1 MFEEPENRREP
12 CSARGRIEWARD
24 GAGNAEL
31 FVDGRCRLVAADV
44 PTDAP
49 VVSVDATPAETTE
62 RWTAHGSKAPY
73 ADRLRHS
80 IPEIVQPYGCT
91 MVVGVVQV
99 RQLEYQAN
107 GLASR
112 GTLAVPNG
120 AGPFPGVL
128 IGHEGPGLDDIQ
140 RARAAD
146 IAQLGYVGLAMD
158 YHGQHSPF
166 TDRAAM
172 MARLD
177 HLSAH
182 PDETRALGAAALDV
196 LLAEPAIDGSRVAA
210 IGYCYGA
217 TITLELARSGIPTT
231 RRGGVP
237 SGPAHDPTPGS
248 AQHHRP
254 SVDVRRRRRPD
265 HSPRAPPR
273 VGAGDARRRCRV
285 AARPVRRRAT
295 QLHPPPGVPGRHPR
309 HRLRPSRAAT
319 HSWQAMAT
327 LLADVF

>member
-1 MFEEPENRREP
+1 
-12 CSARGRIEWARD
+12 
-24 GAGNAEL
+24 
-31 FVDGRCRLVAADV
+31 
-44 PTDAP
+44 
-49 VVSVDATPAETTE
+49 
-62 RWTAHGSKAPY
+62 
-73 ADRLRHS
+73 
-80 IPEIVQPYGCT
+80 

-107 GLASR
+107 GLALR
-112 GTLAVPNG
+112 GTLAVPDG
-120 AGPFPGVL
+120 VGPFPGVL

-146 IAQLGYVGLAMD
+146 IAQLGYVGLALD

-182 PDETRALGAAALDV
+182 PDETRALGAAALDA
-196 LLAEPAIDGSRVAA
+196 LLAEPAVDRSRVAA

-217 TITLELARSGIPTT
+217 TITLELARSGIPLRAVVGFHPGLRTI
-231 RRGGVP
+231 RPQDARNIAGRVLMFVGADDPFIPPEHRLEFEQEMRDGGVDWQLVLYGGVQH
-237 SGPAHDPTPGS
+237 SFTHSLASQAGIPGI
-248 AQHHRP
+248 AYDQ
-254 SVDVRRRRRPD
+254 
-265 HSPRAPPR
+265 
-273 VGAGDARRRCRV
+273 
-285 AARPVRRRAT
+285 
-295 QLHPPPGVPGRHPR
+295 
-309 HRLRPSRAAT
+309 RAAA

>member
-1 MFEEPENRREP
+1 M
-12 CSARGRIEWARD
+12 
-24 GAGNAEL
+24 
-31 FVDGRCRLVAADV
+31 
-44 PTDAP
+44 
-49 VVSVDATPAETTE
+49 
-62 RWTAHGSKAPY
+62 
-73 ADRLRHS
+73 
-80 IPEIVQPYGCT
+80 
-91 MVVGVVQV
+91 VQV

-107 GLASR
+107 GLALH
-112 GTLAVPNG
+112 GTLAVPDG

-146 IAQLGYVGLAMD
+146 IAQLGYIGLALD

-196 LLAEPAIDGSRVAA
+196 LLAEPAIDGSRMAA

-217 TITLELARSGIPTT
+217 TITLELARSGIPLRAVVGFHPGLRTIRPQDARNIT
-231 RRGGVP
+231 GRVLMFVGADDPIIPPEHRLEFEQEMRDGGVDWQLVLYGGVQHSFTHP
-237 SGPAHDPTPGS
+237 LASQAGIPGI
-248 AQHHRP
+248 AYDQ
-254 SVDVRRRRRPD
+254 
-265 HSPRAPPR
+265 
-273 VGAGDARRRCRV
+273 
-285 AARPVRRRAT
+285 RAT
-295 QLHPPPGVPGRHPR
+295 
-309 HRLRPSRAAT
+309 T
-319 HSWQAMAT
+319 HSWQTMAT

>member
-1 MFEEPENRREP
+1 
-12 CSARGRIEWARD
+12 
-24 GAGNAEL
+24 
-31 FVDGRCRLVAADV
+31 
-44 PTDAP
+44 
-49 VVSVDATPAETTE
+49 
-62 RWTAHGSKAPY
+62 
-73 ADRLRHS
+73 
-80 IPEIVQPYGCT
+80 

-99 RQLEYQAN
+99 RQVEYQAK
-107 GLASR
+107 GLALR
-112 GTLAVPNG
+112 GTLAVPDG

-146 IAQLGYVGLAMD
+146 IAQLGYVGLALD

-217 TITLELARSGIPTT
+217 TITLELARSGIPL
-231 RRGGVP
+231 RAVVGF
-237 SGPAHDPTPGS
+237 HPGLRTI
-248 AQHHRP
+248 RP
-254 SVDVRRRRRPD
+254 QDARNITGRVLMF
-265 HSPRAPPR
+265 
-273 VGAGDARRRCRV
+273 VGADDPFIPLEHRLEFEQEMRRRRCRL
-285 AARPVRRRAT
+285 ATRPVRRRAT
-295 QLHPPPGVPGRHPR
+295 QLHPPTGVPGRHPR
-309 HRLRPSRAAT
+309 HRLRPARRHPQLASHGHPPRRRLLTKYGSNQPGGSGRSTRAFIPSFADSPMHTFSTSPRRRCGMASSGRGLCASTVRPVRSRDGRALWVR
-319 HSWQAMAT
+319 SN
-327 LLADVF
+327 L